1 MATPRKKTAPSAT
14 VKRSS
19 AGAAKTVA
27 KKAVAKKVAAKNE
40 SIKTANV
47 QSRPGI
53 FAHIKEYVVPAMM
66 KEFGYSNVMEAPKL
80 NKIVL
85 NMSVGEGKDNPKALD
100 GAVSDLA
107 TVSGQKPVITKAK
120 KAIASF
126 KIREGMPIGV
136 TVTLRG
142 DKMGYFLERL
152 LNSALPRIRD
162 FRGVSRSSFDGRGNY
177 SLGIS
182 EQVIFPEIDYN
193 KIDRIRGFQVTI
205 ATSAST
211 DGEAVKFLEL
221 IGMPFVRAV

>member
-1 MATPRKKTAPSAT
+1 MATPPKKTTPKRAT

-19 AGAAKTVA
+19 VKATQKVS
-27 KKAVAKKVAAKNE
+27 KKAVVETENIETKDVR
-40 SIKTANV
+40 
-47 QSRPGI
+47 SRPEI
-53 FAHIKEYVVPAMM
+53 FDHIKQYVLPAMM
-66 KEFGYSNVMEAPKL
+66 NEFGYSNVMEAPKL

-85 NMSVGEGKDNPKALD
+85 NMSVGEGKDNPKAIE
-100 GAVSDLA
+100 GAVRDLT
-107 TVSGQKPVITKAK
+107 TVSGQKPIITKAK

-136 TVTLRG
+136 AVTLRG
-142 DKMGYFLERL
+142 HKMGYFLERL
-152 LNSALPRIRD
+152 LHTALPRIRD

-211 DGEAVKFLEL
+211 DGEGAKFLEL
-221 IGMPFVRAV
+221 IGMPFVRAA

>member
-1 MATPRKKTAPSAT
+1 MATPPKKTAPKRAT

-19 AGAAKTVA
+19 VKATQKVS
-27 KKAVAKKVAAKNE
+27 KKAVVETENIETKDVR
-40 SIKTANV
+40 
-47 QSRPGI
+47 SRPEI
-53 FAHIKEYVVPAMM
+53 FDHIKQYVLPAMM
-66 KEFGYSNVMEAPKL
+66 NEFGYSNVMEAPKL

-85 NMSVGEGKDNPKALD
+85 NMSVGEGKDNPKAIE
-100 GAVSDLA
+100 GAVRDLT
-107 TVSGQKPVITKAK
+107 TVSGQKPIITKAK

-136 TVTLRG
+136 AVTLRG

-152 LNSALPRIRD
+152 LHTALPRIRD

-211 DGEAVKFLEL
+211 DGEGAKFLEL
-221 IGMPFVRAV
+221 IGMPFVRAA